1 MMTNNIITNYQP
13 YPKMGMADRKS
24 YFTRLMILEIFDE
37 TVFAS
42 VSLLERIFDNP
53 VFFTGATV
61 GNSSGSML

>member
-1 MMTNNIITNYQP
+1 MMTNNTITNYQL

-37 TVFAS
+37 TVLAS

-53 VFFTGATV
+53 VFFMGATV
-61 GNSSGSML
+61 GNSSGSIL